1 MSVDLRR
8 RAQPQAAIRIKLP
21 SPCLVAAGETDI
33 AIRTNQEYAVRSA
46 ENCLESLAVC
56 FRRRRQLDNANE
68 TAPRLHGIVKIGS
81 GRCRLCGTYGQKRE
95 PGRIEQAE
103 ECLFL
108 PASATFAVI
117 SNRQVRHAVAGR

>member
-1 MSVDLRR
+1 MDLRR

-56 FRRRRQLDNANE
+56 LRHRRQLDNANE

-81 GRCRLCGTYGQKRE
+81 GRYRLCGTHGQKRE

-103 ECLFL
+103 ECLFP
-108 PASATFAVI
+108 PASAAFAVI
-117 SNRQVRHAVAGR
+117 SRRQVRHAVAGM

>member
-1 MSVDLRR
+1 ML
-8 RAQPQAAIRIKLP
+8 
-21 SPCLVAAGETDI
+21 AAGETDI
-33 AIRTNQEYAVRSA
+33 VIRAHQENAVRPA
-46 ENCLESLAVC
+46 ENCLESLAGR

-68 TAPRLHGIVKIGS
+68 RAPRLHGIVQIGS
-81 GRCRLCGTYGQKRE
+81 GRCRLCGTHGQKRE

-117 SNRQVRHAVAGR
+117 SHRQVRHAVAGM